1 MFGRTKSTGG
11 FNRPDVSPCTE
22 TPIIFRDEVEP
33 KQSFETYCQDFP
45 ATQAAILSIF
55 DEIMHSSD
63 VFTANPDVTKIYD
76 MFALATLPDY
86 RGRGLATKM
95 VQQAL
100 KVAQKAKCNGVTV
113 LASSDYS
120 RRIFDKLGMEVIGTK
135 DWTDLKNPADG
146 TNIFKNIQSEKAT
159 AHFKK
164 L

>member
-45 ATQAAILSIF
+45 VTQAAILSIF

-63 VFTANPDVTKIYD
+63 VFAANPDVTKIYD

-86 RGRGLATKM
+86 RGRGLGR
-95 VQQAL
+95 
-100 KVAQKAKCNGVTV
+100 N
-113 LASSDYS
+113 SID
-120 RRIFDKLGMEVIGTK
+120 IFVGPESGPEPGPSHVMSFETCLN
-135 DWTDLKNPADG
+135 L
-146 TNIFKNIQSEKAT
+146 
-159 AHFKK
+159 
-164 L
+164 